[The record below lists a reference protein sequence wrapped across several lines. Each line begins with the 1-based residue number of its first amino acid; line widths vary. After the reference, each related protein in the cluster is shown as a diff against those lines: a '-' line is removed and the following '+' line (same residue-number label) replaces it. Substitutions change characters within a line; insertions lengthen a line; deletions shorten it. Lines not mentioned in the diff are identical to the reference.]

1 MMGVVASESSEQSFL
16 IHKSAEKMYR
26 EILLCM
32 VIDEQTEHRRA
43 EVLGLVNALWEWMRA
58 AAGSAPESTCRLAVL
73 GARPAT

>member
-16 IHKSAEKMYR
+16 IHKSAEKMF
-26 EILLCM
+26 
-32 VIDEQTEHRRA
+32 VEQPEHRRA